1 MKRPLPLLA
10 LALSLGLTLA
20 APCAPATDSAS
31 PLAPRFAGYDAAF
44 LLLDARTG
52 AEVRFGEAMLKRRAS
67 PCSTFKIPNALVAL
81 ETGVVPDADTTVA
94 WDGKERVYPSWNA
107 DQSLRTGMKFSTLW
121 LFQEMAR
128 RVGELR
134 MTEWVRKL
142 GYGNMDTSG
151 GLDRFWLSSSLK
163 VSPEEQV
170 AFLLKLHRE
179 TLPLSARTI
188 RIVKEIT
195 TLADDGTT
203 VFRGKTGTSGRQPDG
218 SALGWFVGWVTR
230 GADAWVFATRIES
243 KGEASEA
250 RGPKAREITEAI
262 LRERGILR

>member
-1 MKRPLPLLA
+1 MKRPFPLLA
-10 LALSLGLTLA
+10 LAIALGLLSVS
-20 APCAPATDSAS
+20 PCAPAAESAP
-31 PLAPRFAGYDAAF
+31 PLAPRFAGYDGAF
-44 LLLDARTG
+44 LLLDAKTG
-52 AEVRFGEAMLKRRAS
+52 TEVRFGETMLKRRAS
-67 PCSTFKIPNALVAL
+67 PCSTFKIPNALVSL
-81 ETGVVPDADTTVA
+81 ETGVVPDADTLVR
-94 WDGKERVYPSWNA
+94 WDGTVRAYPSWNA

-128 RVGELR
+128 RVGEPR

-151 GLDRFWLSSSLK
+151 GLDRFWLTSSLAI
-163 VSPEEQV
+163 SPDEQV

-218 SALGWFVGWVTR
+218 SALGWFVGWLTR

-262 LRERGILR
+262 LKDRGLLR

>member
-1 MKRPLPLLA
+1 
-10 LALSLGLTLA
+10 
-20 APCAPATDSAS
+20 
-31 PLAPRFAGYDAAF
+31 
-44 LLLDARTG
+44 
-52 AEVRFGEAMLKRRAS
+52 MLKRRAS
-67 PCSTFKIPNALVAL
+67 PCSTFKIPNALVSL
-81 ETGVVPDADTTVA
+81 ETGVVPDADTLVR
-94 WDGKERVYPSWNA
+94 WDGTVRAYPSWNA

-128 RVGELR
+128 RVGEPR

-151 GLDRFWLSSSLK
+151 GLDRFWLTSSLAI
-163 VSPEEQV
+163 SPEEQV

-218 SALGWFVGWVTR
+218 SALGWFVGWLTR

-262 LRERGILR
+262 LKDRGLLR